1 MRRPEGNQ
9 SIMAF
14 INSIKTTR
22 GAYHLP
28 EKSAWA
34 DRMPNSKEVTV
45 LCDQPDGM
53 YLTMYQTGKRDRRA
67 RISYHALFFSGR
79 LKPRKTVKWV
89 RSNRKKRN
97 TSEGSSKF
105 PDGIF

>member
-14 INSIKTTR
+14 INSIKMTR
-22 GAYHLP
+22 VAYHLP

-34 DRMPNSKEVTV
+34 DRMHNGKKVTV

-53 YLTMYQTGKRDRRA
+53 YPTIYQTGRRDRRA
-67 RISYHALFFSGR
+67 RISRHFS
-79 LKPRKTVKWV
+79 
-89 RSNRKKRN
+89 SA
-97 TSEGSSKF
+97 E
-105 PDGIF
+105 D